1 MRQQK
6 RKRTGKKEKK
16 RGLDGQIEGG
26 VEREIEGGGERE
38 IERLRETERERKRK
52 TLHCSVL
59 SYFMFLISPLH
70 IAEHQLRGNEM
81 RSRRPPPTSLLVTW
95 QDAHRPCA
103 PRKERW
109 LAGRLIMTGRDK
121 WKHQGAIRQLR
132 PRRLKHVGPR
142 RTGTP
147 RQPDGRR

>member
-38 IERLRETERERKRK
+38 IERLRETERERERK

-81 RSRRPPPTSLLVTW
+81 RSPPPPPHLP
-95 QDAHRPCA
+95 AGY
-103 PRKERW
+103 
-109 LAGRLIMTGRDK
+109 LAGCPPTMRPQERALASGTFDHDRAGQMEASGRY
-121 WKHQGAIRQLR
+121 
-132 PRRLKHVGPR
+132 
-142 RTGTP
+142 
-147 RQPDGRR
+147 